1 MKTTYKHGI
10 LAGLVLMSSASC
22 SHFDQI
28 NANPDAA
35 INATAPML
43 ATNLILNIT
52 DVTISTQKTFM
63 QPFMLSKTILY
74 TEFAEPMQYNDL
86 GRTTFDGLPVLAN
99 VDKMMA
105 YAATSTAKNSYAA
118 LGKFVR
124 AWKFFG
130 LTMRVGDIPYSN
142 ALKGETGGVAPAYDT
157 QKQVFMGI
165 LNELDEADKLF
176 ALGAKFDGDP
186 IYAGDAA
193 KWRKLVNTFEL
204 QVLLNLYKKTGDA
217 DLKVTDRFKDIVA
230 NRPIFQSN
238 ADNFQLKYSD
248 KAGQYYP
255 FYKLG
260 NPSLIYTMVSSLLT
274 DKLKALDDR
283 RLYYYANPSPIQ
295 ITKGK
300 AVNDPT
306 AYIGTDPS
314 MVYSD
319 LSKIYAGKDYSNV
332 NSRYMELPA
341 GEPVYLVS
349 YSQLKF
355 MLAEASVRGWIAG
368 TTAATYYSDGI
379 TAAMTFV
386 ADNTPNDVAYHHN
399 MPITTAYIT
408 SYVASDKVKL
418 TGTSEK
424 QLEQILTQKFLS
436 TYLQAPY
443 DAFFENRRTGYPAFP
458 VNPASNVN
466 VPGDKLPIRW
476 LYPQSEL
483 DYNGTNVKQSL
494 GTQFNGNDNTNEQ
507 MWLLK

>member
-1 MKTTYKHGI
+1 MKTTYKHFL
-10 LAGLVLMSSASC
+10 LAGLVLMTSAGC
-22 SHFDQI
+22 SHFEQM

-35 INATAPML
+35 VNATAPML
-43 ATNLILNIT
+43 ATNLILDIT
-52 DVTISTQKTFM
+52 DVTISSQKTFM
-63 QPFMLSKTILY
+63 QPFMLGKTIIY
-74 TEFAEPMQYNDL
+74 TEFAEPQQYNDL
-86 GRTTFDGLPVLAN
+86 GRTTFAGIPVLAN
-99 VDKMMA
+99 VDKMLA
-105 YAATSTAKNSYAA
+105 YAATSSARNSYTA

-124 AWKFFG
+124 AWKFFQ

-142 ALKGETGGVAPAYDT
+142 ALKGETGGIAPTYDS
-157 QKQVFMGI
+157 QKQVFAGI
-165 LNELDEADKLF
+165 LTELDEADKLF
-176 ALGAKFDGDP
+176 AQGTKFDGDP
-186 IYAGDAA
+186 IYGGDVT

-217 DLKVTDRFKDIVA
+217 DLKVTDRFKEIVA
-230 NRPIFQSN
+230 SRPIFLSN
-238 ADNFQLKYSD
+238 ADNFQLVYSD
-248 KAGQYYP
+248 KAGQRYP

-260 NPSLIYTMVSSLLT
+260 NPSIIYTMVSSLLT

-283 RLYYYANPSPIQ
+283 RLFYYANPSPVQ

-306 AYIGTDPS
+306 AYIGTDPA

-319 LSKIYAGKDYSNV
+319 ISKIYAGKDYSNV

-341 GEPVYLVS
+341 GEPVYLLS

-355 MLAEASVRGWIAG
+355 MLAEATVRGWITG

-379 TAAMTFV
+379 TAAMKFT

-399 MPITTAYIT
+399 MPMTADYVA

-424 QLEQILTQKFLS
+424 QIEQILTQKFIS
-436 TYLQAPY
+436 TFLQAPY

-466 VPGDKLPIRW
+466 VPGDKLPVRW

-483 DYNGTNVKQSL
+483 DYNGTNVKQALS
-494 GTQFNGNDNTNEQ
+494 TQYNGNDNTNEL